1 MSVYIAIG
9 SVYLEFTENLGV
21 FDDYED
27 ALQRCRD
34 RRISD
39 GGMEF
44 DAHWIDTWELGAAE
58 SVDVHEVTPTELV
71 AKAAH

>member
-9 SVYLEFTENLGV
+9 GNFESTDNLGV

-27 ALQRCRD
+27 ALQRCRNETTK
-34 RRISD
+34 SD
-39 GGMEF
+39 IKWSDTRF
-44 DAHWIDTWELGAAE
+44 WIETWEFGAAE

-71 AKAAH
+71 AKAAQ